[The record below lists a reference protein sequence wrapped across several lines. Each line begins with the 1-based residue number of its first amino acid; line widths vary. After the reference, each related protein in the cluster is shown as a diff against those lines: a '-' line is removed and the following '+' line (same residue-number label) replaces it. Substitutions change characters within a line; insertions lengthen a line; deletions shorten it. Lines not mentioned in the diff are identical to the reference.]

1 MPLYRPAP
9 PTRHPVCDGVPRLAR
24 RIAALTCASGRDH
37 PPPRFFFDARPDDS
51 FRLTAARINA
61 LNERSSIASP
71 SRLSIARLVLPSR
84 LELKRPEGSLS
95 DAPLAKVS
103 FTTALYVSP
112 VQISP
117 SCDQTGT
124 PLHFHSSTT
133 SGSACLIR
141 ARTRESISP
150 RQSSSSS
157 ILASMSRAGDLSFA
171 MPVFFM
177 CFSPSTAL
185 RRECLHASAL
195 VAQLQCGGAALREDL
210 DIRRIR
216 FATEQ
221 LTRAPLGRR
230 DLDGRAP
237 LRVDESK
244 QHCLRIARRAV
255 WHLHVR
261 IGRQDRDARAG
272 TPPIV
277 HDFQRAPAQ
286 HRRRVLR
293 RPDRASQG
301 EHDQDE
307 VETGQNEEHALSVHA
322 WASGLRLELVQWP
335 PTPGKDRTRP
345 DP

>member
-71 SRLSIARLVLPSR
+71 SRMSIARLVLPSR

-244 QHCLRIARRAV
+244 QHCLRIAVVPSGIFTFGSAG
-255 WHLHVR
+255 R
-261 IGRQDRDARAG
+261 IVMLARIRPRSSTISSARPRSTG
-272 TPPIV
+272 AASCAAPIE
-277 HDFQRAPAQ
+277 RP
-286 HRRRVLR
+286 RENTIKTRLR
-293 RPDRASQG
+293 P
-301 EHDQDE
+301 
-307 VETGQNEEHALSVHA
+307 V
-322 WASGLRLELVQWP
+322 
-335 PTPGKDRTRP
+335 RTRSMR
-345 DP
+345 